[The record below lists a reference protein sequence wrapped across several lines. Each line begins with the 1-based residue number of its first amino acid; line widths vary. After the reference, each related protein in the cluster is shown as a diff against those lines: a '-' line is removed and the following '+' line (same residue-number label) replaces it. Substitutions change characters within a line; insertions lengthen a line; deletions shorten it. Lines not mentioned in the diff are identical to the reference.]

1 MVDRE
6 IRRYFSSVV
15 YVTNTLVGNVLMVL
29 LAAAILIMGTDDVE
43 KALGIPGIVSRAL
56 PVLLGML
63 PAMMPMT
70 SCAISMEG
78 KQWWM
83 MRTLPVSGKSI
94 TRSMVF
100 ANILVAF
107 PFYLVSELLLVIAL
121 KPDVVSLLWL
131 LAVPAVYIIF
141 SARIGIVINCK
152 FPVFDWEN
160 ETRVVKQSASTLVA
174 MLVGMVTGIVPLVA
188 LAQLPAYVIY
198 LVFVLVLAAAIA
210 ALECIDSLRKV

>member
-1 MVDRE
+1 M
-6 IRRYFSSVV
+6 
-15 YVTNTLVGNVLMVL
+15 
-29 LAAAILIMGTDDVE
+29 
-43 KALGIPGIVSRAL
+43 
-56 PVLLGML
+56 
-63 PAMMPMT
+63 
-70 SCAISMEG
+70 
-78 KQWWM
+78 
-83 MRTLPVSGKSI
+83 
-94 TRSMVF
+94 
-100 ANILVAF
+100 
-107 PFYLVSELLLVIAL
+107 SELLLVIAL

-188 LAQLPAYVIY
+188 LIALAQLPAYVIY